1 MRRFAL
7 PSLLLLAT
15 LILGWIIYPASSANP
30 NPPVATISLTEPVP
44 SFALVE
50 LFTSEGCSSC
60 PPADRVLAQLTEEA
74 RQREQPIYTLSFHV
88 DYWNY
93 LGWNDP
99 YSDAAYSERQ
109 RTYARTLHQR
119 TYTPQMVVNGKH
131 VFVGSDEA
139 RARGTLSDVLRQP
152 ATAVVTIAPKLADSR
167 TLDVA
172 YTTANA
178 PPDAVVHFAVV
189 ERGLSQQVSRGENA
203 GRKLLH
209 EHVVRTFQTRAS
221 SDAHVTLTLPGD
233 LDLRQAALIAF
244 VQHPT
249 TMQIFG
255 AAMQD
260 LVADS

>member
-7 PSLLLLAT
+7 PSLLLLTT
-15 LILGWIIYPASSANP
+15 LVLGWIIYPASSANP
-30 NPPVATISLTEPVP
+30 NPTPAVSLTEPAP

-109 RTYARTLHQR
+109 RSYVRTLHQR

-131 VFVGSDEA
+131 AFVGSDEA
-139 RARGTLSDVLRQP
+139 RARATLSDVLRQP
-152 ATAVVTIAPKLADSR
+152 ATTVVTVAPKLTDSR
-167 TLDVA
+167 NLDVTFA
-172 YTTANA
+172 TENA
-178 PPDAVVHFAVV
+178 PPEAVVHFAVV
-189 ERGLSQQVSRGENA
+189 ERGLWQQVPRGENA

-209 EHVVRTFQTRAS
+209 EHVVRAFQTRTP
-221 SDAHVTLTLPGD
+221 SDERITLTLPGD
-233 LDLRQAALIAF
+233 LDLRQAALIAY

-249 TMQIFG
+249 TMHIFG
-255 AAMQD
+255 ATMQD